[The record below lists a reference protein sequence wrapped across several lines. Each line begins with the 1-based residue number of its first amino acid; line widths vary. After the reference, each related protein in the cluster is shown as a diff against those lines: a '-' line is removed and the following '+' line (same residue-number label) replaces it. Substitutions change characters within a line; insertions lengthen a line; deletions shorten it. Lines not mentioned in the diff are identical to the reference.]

1 MLTRHGVR
9 NRFDEHVE
17 ILIRDEI
24 QDLYPLRTTAQDTSV
39 ADLEITCDAAVS
51 VADAYNKSVPE

>member
-1 MLTRHGVR
+1 M
-9 NRFDEHVE
+9 
-17 ILIRDEI
+17 LIRDEI

-51 VADAYNKSVPE
+51 VAEAYNKSVPE